1 MRVARPEWTPE
12 TEAQRRAM
20 ADVERATK
28 NADEAD
34 EKLWEMV
41 RAAHRLGVKPAYL
54 AKKTRR
60 ARSTVY
66 RHLDPDDQAGEQ
78 PQT

>member
-1 MRVARPEWTPE
+1 MRVARPKWTPE

-28 NADEAD
+28 HADEAD
-34 EKLWEMV
+34 EKLWEKV
-41 RAAHRLGVKPAYL
+41 RAAHKLGVKPAYL
-54 AKKTRR
+54 AERTGR

-66 RHLDPDDQAGEQ
+66 RHLDSDDQAGGEQ
-78 PQT
+78 